1 MKKIFS
7 ITCSKNESDI
17 IETFVRVNS
26 RIVDFF
32 IFIDDSTDETKNIL
46 NKLKDEGFSILVF
59 DTDIRTKYD
68 QSIFMTSGLMEAMK
82 LGSEGD
88 FYVPLDCDEFLTSE
102 NKENYLFELNKIP
115 LNNLGYQF
123 WVTFIPIC
131 KDFINEN
138 ENALFQCFKQKKRKD
153 PRFGKIIIP
162 HYLGSQII
170 INAGSHDARFISG
183 ANVMLYALPYTLGH
197 FPVRSAHQI
206 IRKSIV
212 ALDGL
217 IRKNNRVEGEG
228 FHVYMIMRKIIE
240 NNFDINLSEL
250 QEMAYKY
257 AANDQYEVM
266 EFGEPPL
273 WAQDYSLK
281 YHNVAKTD
289 ETRYLSEII
298 LGLWKDPLQDIQ
310 LLELRKKL
318 SLQPIGK

>member
-32 IFIDDSTDETKNIL
+32 IFIDDSIDETKNIL
-46 NKLKDEGFSILVF
+46 NKLKNEGFSILVF

-68 QSIFMTSGLMEAMK
+68 QSIFMTSGLMEGLK

-88 FYVPLDCDEFLTSE
+88 FYIPLDCDEFLTSE
-102 NKENYLFELNKIP
+102 NKENYLFELSKIP
-115 LNNLGYQF
+115 VSNLGYQF
-123 WVTFIPIC
+123 WATFIPIC
-131 KDFINEN
+131 QDFSNEN
-138 ENALFQCFKQKKRKD
+138 ENALFKCFKQKLKKD

-183 ANVMLYALPYTLGH
+183 ENVMLYAIPCNLGH

-206 IRKSIV
+206 IRKTIA

-217 IRKNNRVEGEG
+217 IRKNNRVQGEG
-228 FHVYMIMRKIIE
+228 FHVYKVMRKIIE
-240 NNFDINLSEL
+240 NNFDISLSEL

-257 AANDQYEVM
+257 ATQDQYEAM
-266 EFGEPPL
+266 EFGEPPF
-273 WAQDYSLK
+273 WAQDYKLK

-289 ETRYLSEII
+289 ETRYFSEII
-298 LGLWKDPLQDIQ
+298 LSLWKEPLQDIQ
-310 LLELRKKL
+310 ILELKKNL
-318 SLQPIGK
+318 SL